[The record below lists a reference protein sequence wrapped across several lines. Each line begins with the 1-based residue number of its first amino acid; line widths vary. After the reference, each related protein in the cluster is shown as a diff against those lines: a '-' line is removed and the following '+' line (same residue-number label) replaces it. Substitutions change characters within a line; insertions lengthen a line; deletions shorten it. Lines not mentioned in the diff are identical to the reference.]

1 MLDLAVTLGLNAI
14 SAMLVLSLVAL
25 GLAIIFGFMG
35 VINLAHGAFLTVGAY
50 VVWLTGT
57 ELGIGF
63 WPGLVLA
70 PVIVGVIGFFCEI
83 LVIRYLYHRLL
94 DTILATWGIALVI
107 GEAIKLSVG
116 TTSKQVRAPIQG
128 SIDLGVT
135 VYPAYRLFLIGFSLV
150 ILIAVL
156 GVFRWTDIGVRL
168 RAVIQDAESA
178 SLLGINEERM
188 YQLSFAF
195 GAALAGLAGAAVAP
209 ITTVDPGMGIPYLVQ
224 SFFAVILGG
233 TGALIGVVPGSVI
246 VAGSTNL
253 MTFAI
258 APVVA
263 QTAVFVLVIVI
274 MVVRPQG
281 IVPEAW
287 HE

>member
-63 WPGLVLA
+63 WSGLVLA

-128 SIDLGVT
+128 GIDLGVT

-263 QTAVFVLVIVI
+263 QTAVFGLVIVI